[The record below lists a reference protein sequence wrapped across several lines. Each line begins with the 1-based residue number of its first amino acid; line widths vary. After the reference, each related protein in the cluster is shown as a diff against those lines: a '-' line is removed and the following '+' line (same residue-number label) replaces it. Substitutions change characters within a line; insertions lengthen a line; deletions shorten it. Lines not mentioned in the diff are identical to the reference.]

1 MITLMTDVK
10 QLKNAIEKCAK
21 EKIVAGKGISR
32 DTGKTIFIVAST
44 SETKKAGHPVY
55 RIVTKEDND
64 DLRCTC
70 TGSKYS
76 VCKHEGAAYQ
86 KFNKGKLPI
95 YRGLR

>member
-1 MITLMTDVK
+1 MTDVK

-64 DLRCTC
+64 DLICTC

-76 VCKHEGAAYQ
+76 VVCKHEGAAYQ